1 MTDNDKPQ
9 PHYARREFEDRLL
22 ETLRRR
28 HQEWKAASKEN
39 RHLARQS
46 VQDALRAFD
55 DFVLQGRL
63 PEK

>member
-1 MTDNDKPQ
+1 MTENEKLHPPQ
-9 PHYARREFEDRLL
+9 VRQEFEHQLL

-39 RHLARQS
+39 RNIARQS

-55 DFVLQGRL
+55 DFVLLGRI
-63 PEK
+63 PGK